1 MANMKQQIKR
11 YKNDNKKRAKNA
23 SYKSALKTAIKNVR
37 AEVEA
42 GNKEAAEKALVIAS
56 SKLDSYVNKGIHH
69 KNYAIRQKSKPCT
82 FLLAYGGYP
91 EKLSKNAKI
100 PLAKAQEIFDRYHN
114 VLYSSITDMKDRT
127 LEQAVTKGKVHL
139 GLGCYMNTSEPESEI
154 RTLFNA
160 LTIY

>member
-69 KNYAIRQKSKPCT
+69 KNYAIRQKSK
-82 FLLAYGGYP
+82 FA
-91 EKLSKNAKI
+91 KLVN
-100 PLAKAQEIFDRYHN
+100 
-114 VLYSSITDMKDRT
+114 SI
-127 LEQAVTKGKVHL
+127 
-139 GLGCYMNTSEPESEI
+139 
-154 RTLFNA
+154 
-160 LTIY
+160 

>member
-42 GNKEAAEKALVIAS
+42 GNKALVIAS

-69 KNYAIRQKSKPCT
+69 KNYAIRQKSK
-82 FLLAYGGYP
+82 
-91 EKLSKNAKI
+91 
-100 PLAKAQEIFDRYHN
+100 LAKLVN
-114 VLYSSITDMKDRT
+114 SI
-127 LEQAVTKGKVHL
+127 
-139 GLGCYMNTSEPESEI
+139 
-154 RTLFNA
+154 
-160 LTIY
+160 

>member
-69 KNYAIRQKSKPCT
+69 KNYAIRQKSK
-82 FLLAYGGYP
+82 
-91 EKLSKNAKI
+91 
-100 PLAKAQEIFDRYHN
+100 LAKLVNSIKSLKPDKCLVFLFILSFLDYN
-114 VLYSSITDMKDRT
+114 VNRL
-127 LEQAVTKGKVHL
+127 
-139 GLGCYMNTSEPESEI
+139 
-154 RTLFNA
+154 
-160 LTIY
+160 